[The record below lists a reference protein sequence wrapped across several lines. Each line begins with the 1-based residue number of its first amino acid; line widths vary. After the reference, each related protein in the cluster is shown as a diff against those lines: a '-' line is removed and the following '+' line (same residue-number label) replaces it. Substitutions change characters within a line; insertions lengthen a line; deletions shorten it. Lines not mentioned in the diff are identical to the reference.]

1 MSNIET
7 ERTYEEINLKRPLKT
22 NINKPQ
28 VSQQK
33 NSNKINSQLQRRVD
47 KFMGERAFSF
57 EPKTEQNSF
66 SFPNI
71 RGTRSNNER
80 TYLNSNEKVNLPPLL
95 GTMPR
100 KSTQSFN
107 TNFQVFLGLYLYVK

>member
-7 ERTYEEINLKRPLKT
+7 ERTYEEINLKRPLK
-22 NINKPQ
+22 NNLNKPQ

-33 NSNKINSQLQRRVD
+33 NSSRNDSQLQRRVD
-47 KFMGERAFSF
+47 KLMEGRAFSF
-57 EPKTEQNSF
+57 EPKTEQNNF
-66 SFPNI
+66 SFPII

-80 TYLNSNEKVNLPPLL
+80 TYLNSNDKVNLPPLL

-107 TNFQVFLGLYLYVK
+107 TNFQVFYYVYTYM